1 MIAKRLPERFGQYE
15 KRTIPRISTLI
26 DARFKKYGF
35 LHTFN
40 ADEAAKAL
48 EDELS
53 DCLSL
58 KTSQKPPTPS
68 EPKRTRFEFLK
79 YYIAAKLA
87 SNRAD
92 SIIMLNQY
100 LTKPNAEEDVDP
112 LIYWKNS
119 DEEALKLIA
128 KKYMCVPATSCASE
142 RMFSKAGQVVSDS
155 RCALKPQIVNALLF
169 INQNYDLLNT

>member
-58 KTSQKPPTPS
+58 KTSQKPPTPP

-79 YYIAAKLA
+79 FTIAAKPA

-112 LIYWKNS
+112 LIYWK
-119 DEEALKLIA
+119 KL
-128 KKYMCVPATSCASE
+128 
-142 RMFSKAGQVVSDS
+142 
-155 RCALKPQIVNALLF
+155 
-169 INQNYDLLNT
+169 